1 MEILKTPWKEDLLQL
16 VADSKESIKMMSPFV
31 KTDICAEIFH
41 SKQSNS
47 SFELITSF
55 KLANIH
61 NGSLDLAALN
71 LILDKNGIVKN
82 HSRLHAKIYIFD
94 DKKAIITSGNLT
106 FGGLVKNFE
115 YGILVDDRKM
125 IAQISHDF
133 KALSNADI
141 TGKIKKTDLEI
152 AKNILSEIP
161 KNTPLKL
168 PKLEFD
174 SPEDLF
180 DVIEIDKQ
188 NIEKNLN
195 GWKLDVYNCL
205 NSIEKQVF
213 TLADIYAFENYF
225 RQLHPNNHNIND
237 KIRQTLQILRDF
249 GLVEFLGSGN
259 YKKLWI

>member
-1 MEILKTPWKEDLLQL
+1 MEILKTPWKDDLLQL
-16 VADSKESIKMMSPFV
+16 VADSKESIKITSPFV
-31 KTDICAEIFH
+31 KTDICSEIFS

-94 DKKAIITSGNLT
+94 DRKAIITSGNLT

-115 YGILVDDRKM
+115 YGILVDDKKM
-125 IAQISHDF
+125 VNQISDDF

-161 KNTPLKL
+161 KSAVLKF
-168 PKLEFD
+168 PKIEFD
-174 SPEDLF
+174 TPEDFF
-180 DVIEIDKQ
+180 DVIEINSE
-188 NIEKNLN
+188 NITNNLK
-195 GWKLDVYNCL
+195 GWKLDVYKCL
-205 NSIEKQVF
+205 DTIEKQTF
-213 TLADIYAFENYF
+213 SLSDIYAFEPYF
-225 RQLHPNNHNIND
+225 TQLHPNNNNIND
-237 KIRQTLQILRDF
+237 KVRQTLQILRDF
-249 GLVEFLGSGN
+249 GLIEFLGFGN
-259 YKKLWI
+259 YKKLWK

>member
-1 MEILKTPWKEDLLQL
+1 MEILKTPWKDDLLQL
-16 VADSKESIKMMSPFV
+16 VSDSRESIKITSPFV
-31 KTDICAEIFH
+31 KKDICSDIFNT
-41 SKQSNS
+41 KQLSS

-61 NGSLDLAALN
+61 NGSLDLDALN
-71 LILDKNGIVKN
+71 LILEKKGIIKN

-115 YGILVDDRKM
+115 YGILVDDKKLLT
-125 IAQISHDF
+125 QISADF
-133 KALSNADI
+133 NALSNADI

-161 KNTPLKL
+161 KNTTLRF
-168 PKLEFD
+168 PKIDFD
-174 SPEDLF
+174 TPEDLF
-180 DVIEIDKQ
+180 DVIEIENE
-188 NIEKNLN
+188 NITNNLK

-205 NSIEKQVF
+205 NSIEKQTF
-213 TLADIYAFENYF
+213 SLTDIYAFENHF
-225 RQLHPNNHNIND
+225 RQLHPNNNNIND

-249 GLVEFLGSGN
+249 GLVEFLGSGI
-259 YKKLWI
+259 YKKLWL

>member
-1 MEILKTPWKEDLLQL
+1 MEILKTPWKENLLQL
-16 VADSKESIKMMSPFV
+16 VADSRESIKVTSPFV
-31 KTDICAEIFH
+31 KTDICAEIFN
-41 SKQSNS
+41 SKQLDS

-106 FGGLVKNFE
+106 FGGLIKNFE
-115 YGILVDDRKM
+115 YGILVDDRHLV
-125 IAQISHDF
+125 AQISHDF
-133 KALSNADI
+133 NALSNAEI

-161 KNTPLKL
+161 KNASTKF
-168 PKLEFD
+168 PKIDFD
-174 SPEDLF
+174 TPEDFF
-180 DVIEIDKQ
+180 DIIEIDKESI
-188 NIEKNLN
+188 NKNLK
-195 GWKLDVYNCL
+195 GWKLDVYKCL
-205 NSIEKQVF
+205 DTIEKQIF
-213 TLADIYAFENYF
+213 SLSDIYAFEPYF
-225 RQLHPNNHNIND
+225 RQLHPNNNNIND

-249 GLVEFLGSGN
+249 GLIEFLGYGN
-259 YKKLWI
+259 YKKLWR

>member
-1 MEILKTPWKEDLLQL
+1 MEILKTPWKDDLLQL
-16 VADSKESIKMMSPFV
+16 VADSKASIKITSPFV
-31 KTDICAEIFH
+31 KTDICSEIFNL
-41 SKQSNS
+41 KQSKS

-55 KLANIH
+55 KLANIY

-94 DKKAIITSGNLT
+94 DKKAVITSGNLT

-115 YGILVDDRKM
+115 YGILVDDKKT
-125 IAQISHDF
+125 INQISADF
-133 KALSNADI
+133 NALSNADI

-152 AKNILSEIP
+152 AKNILSVIP
-161 KNTPLKL
+161 KNTALKF

-174 SPEDLF
+174 TPEDHF
-180 DVIEIDKQ
+180 DVIELDNQ
-188 NIEKNLN
+188 NIMDNLK

-205 NSIEKQVF
+205 TSLEKQTF
-213 TLADIYAFENYF
+213 SLADIYAFENHF
-225 RQLHPNNHNIND
+225 RQLHPNNNNIND

-249 GLVEFLGSGN
+249 GLVEFLGNGN
-259 YKKLWI
+259 YKKLWR